1 MLKNMTIKMRLV
13 SGFGVVI
20 LVALSIAT
28 ASLVVLRSTAR
39 DLDKIVRDRWPKTVW
54 ANDIANNINVVARA
68 MRNVLLVK
76 DRAVIKEELDRI
88 EKADKTIDERIENLN
103 KTVVSEKGKELL
115 GAIKDSKA
123 AYLENRNI
131 VVKAIQN
138 GKKDE
143 AAELLLKRLR
153 PKQAVYFKTVEDLI
167 VYQGSLMEESGKDA
181 AKNVKNVTVLVLIL
195 LAIAISLGLITS
207 LWIIRSI
214 TKPLNEAVTAAN
226 KIAEGDLAID
236 IEVRSRDETGQL
248 LDAMKQMVEK
258 LKGIV
263 TEIRSTSENVAS
275 GSGELSAIS
284 EQINRGLTDQS
295 GRSQQIATASEQM
308 SQTVTDVAK
317 NASNIASSTTQA
329 AEVAK
334 NGESI
339 VIKSVEEVKAIA
351 TTVEHSAR
359 LMKSLGNRSAQ
370 IGNIVDVIKDIADQT
385 NLLALNAAI
394 EAARAGDQGRGFA
407 VVADE
412 VRKLAERTGKATS
425 EISGMIKAIQGEV
438 DNAVQSM
445 DLATNQV
452 EAGVER
458 SAQAGEALQYIV
470 RSVGDLQSMVQ
481 QIASGTD
488 EMSSVSEQVS
498 GDMQAI
504 ATSSAEM
511 SSVSGQIARSSS
523 DLAMLAANL
532 HAVVIQFQVTN
543 NGNGRHN

>member
-1 MLKNMTIKMRLV
+1 MVKNMTIKIRLMI
-13 SGFGVVI
+13 GFGVVI
-20 LVALSIAT
+20 LVALIIAI
-28 ASLVVLRSTAR
+28 ASLVALNSTHK
-39 DLDKIVRDRWPKTVW
+39 DLDKIVRDRWPKTVS

-68 MRNVLLVK
+68 LRNALLVK
-76 DRAVIKEELDRI
+76 DRAVIKEELGRA
-88 EKADKTIDERIENLN
+88 EEADKKIDEKIENLN
-103 KTVVSEKGKELL
+103 KSVVSEKGKELI
-115 GAIKDSKA
+115 GAIKDSKT
-123 AYLENRNI
+123 AYMENRKI
-131 VVKAIQN
+131 VVRAIQN
-138 GKKDE
+138 GKKDL

-153 PKQAVYFKTVEDLI
+153 QKQAAYFKTVEDLI
-167 VYQGSLMEESGKDA
+167 VYQGSLMEESGENA
-181 AKNVKNVTVLVLIL
+181 AKNVRNVTVLILIL
-195 LAIAISLGLITS
+195 LAIAISLGLTSS

-214 TKPLNEAVTAAN
+214 TRPLNEAVKAAN
-226 KIAEGDLAID
+226 RIAEGDLSID
-236 IEVRSRDETGQL
+236 IEVRGKDETGQL
-248 LDAMKQMVEK
+248 LFAMKQMAEK

-263 TEIRSTSENVAS
+263 TEIRCASENVAS

-295 GRSQQIATASEQM
+295 ERSQQIVTASEQM

-317 NASNIASSTTQA
+317 NATDIASSSTQA

-339 VIKSVEEVKAIA
+339 VCKSVEEVKAIA

-359 LMKSLGNRSAQ
+359 LMKSLGNRSTQ

-394 EAARAGDQGRGFA
+394 EAARAGGQGRGFA

-412 VRKLAERTGKATS
+412 VRKLAERTAKATS

-438 DNAVQSM
+438 DNAVLSM
-445 DLATNQV
+445 DQATKQV

-458 SAQAGEALQYIV
+458 STQAGEALQHIV
-470 RSVGDLQSMVQ
+470 KSVGDVQSMVQ
-481 QIASGTD
+481 HIASGTE
-488 EMSSVSEQVS
+488 EMSRVSEQFS

-504 ATSSAEM
+504 ATSQAAI
-511 SSVSGQIARSSS
+511 SSVSGQVARSSS
-523 DLAMLAANL
+523 DLARLAANL
-532 HAVVIQFQVTN
+532 HTVVIQFQLTN